1 MRISLAA
8 NGHRLI
14 RVATPITFQRYEDQL
29 NEAVGKGLLLL
40 LFTCGLGLLLAA
52 VLKSVG

>member
-1 MRISLAA
+1 MRISLDA

-14 RVATPITFQRYEDQL
+14 RVATPVTFQRYEDQL

-40 LFTCGLGLLLAA
+40 LFTCGLGLVLAA
-52 VLKSVG
+52 VLSAVS